1 MKFFIILLI
10 ILSSFALQ
18 AADNELGL
26 GAMIGNPTGLSGKYW
41 LKDKTAVDGGFAFS
55 IGKKAR
61 LSIHSDYLFQKDAA
75 FFFNDVHPLDLYFG
89 IGGRME
95 FDDDIEIG
103 LRVPVGLAHR
113 FMDQPADVF
122 AEIAPILDFIGR
134 TGLEMHFG
142 IGGRYYFQ

>member
-1 MKFFIILLI
+1 MKSFIIFLI
-10 ILSSFALQ
+10 ILSTFTVH
-18 AADNELGL
+18 AAENELGV
-26 GAMIGNPTGLSGKYW
+26 GAMIGNPTGLNGKYW
-41 LKDKTAVDGGFAFS
+41 LKDNTAVDGGVAFS
-55 IGKKAR
+55 IGKKTR
-61 LSIHSDYLFQKDAA
+61 LSIHSDYLLHKDGA

-113 FMDQPADVF
+113 FTDQAADIF

-134 TGLEMHFG
+134 TGLEIHFA
-142 IGGRYYFQ
+142 IGARYYFQ